1 LIIYR
6 QALQYLR
13 SQLLQ
18 VMRHLADFA
27 RQYKDMPTLGYTHG
41 QPAQLVTVGKR
52 ACLWLQDFESDL
64 HELDHLLASLRFLG
78 CRGTTGTESSFMK
91 LFDGDTAKI
100 DSMNQ
105 KIARA
110 FGFEQLYAVAGQT
123 YPRKEDS
130 RILNVL
136 SGIAQSAYRFAGDMR
151 LLAHMNQMEEP
162 FEKQQIGSSAMAY
175 KRNPVRSERICAL
188 ARYVIVDA
196 MNAPL
201 TASVQWFERTL
212 DDSANR
218 RISMP
223 EGFLAVDAILR
234 LCLNVTA
241 GMVVNEQVIAK
252 AVERYLPFIATENLL
267 MHAVQK
273 GGDRQE
279 IHEIIRQHSM
289 TQTARLKQGEDCLLL
304 ESLAD
309 DPAFPLS
316 AAEIDELMRPE
327 DFIGRCPEQVEHYLQ
342 TLALEGGED
351 LDDDSIKV

>member
-1 LIIYR
+1 
-6 QALQYLR
+6 
-13 SQLLQ
+13 
-18 VMRHLADFA
+18 
-27 RQYKDMPTLGYTHG
+27 
-41 QPAQLVTVGKR
+41 
-52 ACLWLQDFESDL
+52 
-64 HELDHLLASLRFLG
+64 
-78 CRGTTGTESSFMK
+78 
-91 LFDGDTAKI
+91 
-100 DSMNQ
+100 
-105 KIARA
+105 
-110 FGFEQLYAVAGQT
+110 
-123 YPRKEDS
+123 
-130 RILNVL
+130 
-136 SGIAQSAYRFAGDMR
+136 
-151 LLAHMNQMEEP
+151 
-162 FEKQQIGSSAMAY
+162 MAY